1 MRKILCFLTFIFI
14 LSTSL
19 LAQQVEVS
27 GKVLDENDN
36 GLPGVN
42 VVIKGTTTG
51 TITDNDGNY
60 NITVPDAKSILQ
72 FSFVGYVTEEASVE
86 NQTRIDIN
94 LLPDIASLEEVVV
107 IGYGQVRK
115 EDLTGSI
122 STLGE
127 KDFNQG
133 VTTSPQEL
141 LLGRIAGVV
150 VTSYDGQPGAGNVI
164 RIRGGSSLGG
174 ATNDPLVVIDGFPV
188 DDGSPRGISNPLNTL
203 NPNDIESFTVLKDA
217 SAAAIYGSRASNGV
231 IIITTKK
238 GSEGKLKV
246 GFNTDFTISAP
257 IEFVEVLNGDEYR
270 ALINERLAEGAAGLD
285 ASIVS
290 RLGDEN
296 TDWQDLIYRNGMS
309 TNNNLTVSGSI
320 KSVPFRLSY
329 GYNNEQGIVE
339 TTKASRHSLSLNVNP
354 SLLDDH
360 LKIDLNA
367 KGTAAHSE
375 FGAASNIA
383 AHVQGA
389 IAHAVSF
396 DPTQPVYNGN
406 TTYKGYFQWT
416 ETNLPDGS
424 MDPEGIATTFISN
437 PLAQLKL
444 RDNAGDVNRFIGNM
458 HLEYKLHFLPDLKAH
473 LNLGI
478 DKSESEG
485 HNNWLPG
492 ATYTIRDFGDANGSI
507 NEYTGNTSSE
517 LLDVYLNYTKEVGI
531 SNFNVTVGYSWQH
544 FRRGRTDFNRNTAGT
559 IVNLDTRYYKES
571 AAAIDSV
578 ETDNPTENF
587 LISTY
592 GRLIYTLKDRYI
604 LTATLR
610 QDGTSRFVGDNQF
623 GLFPSVA
630 AAWKINE
637 ESFLAGNVIISEL
650 KLRVGYGVTGQQGLD
665 PNNSNVSDAYYP
677 AIAKYGLGTGYSYY
691 PIGPG
696 GSLVRIRRPEP
707 YDANLKWE
715 ETTTYNIGLD
725 FGLWKNKLSGTVDL
739 YKRET
744 KDLLNLVPLADGSNF
759 GNYILTNVGDMD
771 IKGYEVTL
779 TYRPLSTR
787 DLNWTISANL
797 TYNEREIKKLYQTD
811 NPTSAGVET
820 GNQVSGGGLGTLV
833 QIHSIGHEPN
843 AFFTFQQV
851 FDENGDPIEGVYVDR
866 TGEGGV
872 ITNNIFNRYHN
883 HSPEPDY
890 MMGIHSR
897 LTYKNLDFSFSGRI
911 SLGNYNYNNLQAF
924 PLQGLYSND
933 IFFVNVPKKALDIG
947 FEYAQPYSDIYVQ
960 NASFFK
966 MDNISAGYTFKNVVK
981 EFSPRLAF
989 TVINAFMITNY
1000 EGLDPEVQGGVD
1012 NNQYPRSRK
1021 FMLSLGFNF

>member
-1 MRKILCFLTFIFI
+1 M
-14 LSTSL
+14 
-19 LAQQVEVS
+19 
-27 GKVLDENDN
+27 
-36 GLPGVN
+36 
-42 VVIKGTTTG
+42 
-51 TITDNDGNY
+51 
-60 NITVPDAKSILQ
+60 
-72 FSFVGYVTEEASVE
+72 
-86 NQTRIDIN
+86 
-94 LLPDIASLEEVVV
+94 
-107 IGYGQVRK
+107 
-115 EDLTGSI
+115 
-122 STLGE
+122 
-127 KDFNQG
+127 
-133 VTTSPQEL
+133 
-141 LLGRIAGVV
+141 LGRVAGVV
-150 VTSYDGQPGAGNVI
+150 VTSNDGQPGAANTI

-174 ATNDPLVVIDGFPV
+174 ATNDPLIVIDGFPV
-188 DDGSPRGISNPLNTL
+188 DDGAPRGISNPLNTL
-203 NPNDIESFTVLKDA
+203 NPSDIESFTVLKDA

-238 GSEGKLKV
+238 GSAGKLKV
-246 GFNTDFTISAP
+246 GFNTDLTISTP
-257 IEFVEVLNGDEYR
+257 IEFVDVMNGDEYR
-270 ALINERLAEGAAGLD
+270 AFINERLAKGAAGLD
-285 ASIVS
+285 SSIVS

-296 TDWQDLIYRNGMS
+296 TDWQDQIYRNGIS
-309 TNNNLTVSGSI
+309 TNNNLTVSGSV
-320 KSVPFRLSY
+320 KNVPFRASY
-329 GYNNEQGIVE
+329 GYTNEQGIIE
-339 TTKASRHSLSLNVNP
+339 TTKASRHSLSLNVSP

-367 KGTAAHSE
+367 KGTTAHSE

-389 IAHAVSF
+389 IAHAVIF
-396 DPTQPVYNGN
+396 DPTQPVYNDN

-424 MDPEGIATTFISN
+424 MDPEGVATTFISN

-444 RDNAGDVNRFIGNM
+444 RDNIGDVNRFIGNM
-458 HLEYKLHFLPDLKAH
+458 HMEYKLHFFPDLKAH
-473 LNLGI
+473 LNLGL
-478 DKSESEG
+478 DKSETEG

-517 LLDVYLNYTKEVGI
+517 LLDAYFNYIKDVGV
-531 SNFNVTVGYSWQH
+531 SNFNVTIGYSWQH
-544 FRRGRTDFNRNTAGT
+544 WRRGRTDFNRNTAET
-559 IVNLDTRYYKES
+559 RVNLDTRYYKES
-571 AAAIDSV
+571 ATATDSA
-578 ETDNPTENF
+578 ETDNPDENF

-610 QDGTSRFVGDNQF
+610 QDGTSRFVSDNQT
-623 GLFPSVA
+623 GLFPSLAV
-630 AAWKINE
+630 AWKINE
-637 ESFLAGNVIISEL
+637 ESLLKGIDVISEL
-650 KLRVGYGVTGQQGLD
+650 KLRLGYGVTGQQGLD
-665 PNNSNVSDAYYP
+665 PTNTNVSDAYYP
-677 AIAKYGLGTGYSYY
+677 AIAKYGLGEGYSNY

-696 GSLVRIRRPEP
+696 GTLVRIRRPEP

-725 FGLWKNKLSGTVDL
+725 FGLWNNKLTGTVDL
-739 YKRET
+739 YKRVT
-744 KDLLNLVPLADGSNF
+744 RDLLNIVPLADGSNF
-759 GNYILTNVGDMD
+759 GNFILTNVGDMD

-779 TYRPLSTR
+779 AYRPVSTP
-787 DLNWTISANL
+787 DFNWTISANL
-797 TYNEREIKKLYQTD
+797 TYNEREITKLYQTE
-811 NPTSAGVET
+811 NTESAGVET
-820 GNQVSGGGLGTLV
+820 GNQVASGGLGTFV
-833 QIHSIGHEPN
+833 QIHSVGHEPN

-851 FDENGDPIEGVYVDR
+851 YDENGDPIEGVYVDR

-883 HSPEPDY
+883 RSPDPDY
-890 MMGIHSR
+890 LIGIHSR
-897 LTYKNLDFSFSGRI
+897 LNYKNLDFSFSGRI

-924 PLQGLYSND
+924 PLQGLYANN
-933 IFFVNVPKKALDIG
+933 IYFVNAPKEALDIG

-966 MDNISAGYTFKNVVK
+966 MDNISVGYTIKNVVK

-989 TVINAFMITNY
+989 TVINAFIITKY